1 MIIMMSIFPEEKT
14 SPTRYKMYHVK
25 KASFT
30 YFFFP
35 PTEAQKL
42 PYYSSYGH
50 IRLMI
55 HTLCTNHYLDLII
68 TFIICINVITMS
80 LEHFNQPHVR
90 RNGCLSA
97 QRQCFPQ
104 AEDLILTLRSVR

>member
-1 MIIMMSIFPEEKT
+1 MNLKITEICLELQPFIFL
-14 SPTRYKMYHVK
+14 
-25 KASFT
+25 
-30 YFFFP
+30 

-42 PYYSSYGH
+42 PYYASYGH

-80 LEHFNQPHVR
+80 LEHYNQPHVR
-90 RNGCLSA
+90 KL
-97 QRQCFPQ
+97 P
-104 AEDLILTLRSVR
+104 